1 MPAGTSA
8 GGRVPGV
15 DRRGFAGW
23 SSAAQRPPTSEVPHL
38 LLLIWTTSSPRWGR
52 PYAPWQGLVEN
63 PDTGQ
68 YGSVLG
74 RSSEVVEP
82 TEL

>member
-8 GGRVPGV
+8 GGQVPGV

-38 LLLIWTTSSPRWGR
+38 LLLIWTTSSPR
-52 PYAPWQGLVEN
+52 
-63 PDTGQ
+63 
-68 YGSVLG
+68 
-74 RSSEVVEP
+74 
-82 TEL
+82 

>member
-15 DRRGFAGW
+15 DRRSFAGW

-38 LLLIWTTSSPRWGR
+38 LLLIWTTSSPRWSR
-52 PYAPWQGLVEN
+52 PYAPRQGSSKILT
-63 PDTGQ
+63 PDSTAP
-68 YGSVLG
+68 Y
-74 RSSEVVEP
+74 
-82 TEL
+82 